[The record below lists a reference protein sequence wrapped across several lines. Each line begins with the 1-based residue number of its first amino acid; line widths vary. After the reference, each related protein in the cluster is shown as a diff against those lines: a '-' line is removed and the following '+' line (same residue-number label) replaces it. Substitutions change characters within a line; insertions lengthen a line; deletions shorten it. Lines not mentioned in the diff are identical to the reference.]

1 MNFQGKEEVEIAG
14 LKPVGLGSREEVNL
28 RSIPSPGR
36 NYRVE
41 VLQDKRRWH

>member
-28 RSIPSPGR
+28 RSIPSPGHS
-36 NYRVE
+36 YRVE
-41 VLQDKRRWH
+41 VLQDKRRWR